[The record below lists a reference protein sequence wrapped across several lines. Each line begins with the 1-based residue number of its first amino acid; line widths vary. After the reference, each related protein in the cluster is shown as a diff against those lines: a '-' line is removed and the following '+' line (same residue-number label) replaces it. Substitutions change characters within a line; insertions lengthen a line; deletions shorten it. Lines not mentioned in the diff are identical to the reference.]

1 MDHKDDIFEQFK
13 SAAENAETK
22 EFSAMESVW
31 NRVEGKLDN
40 KQLTKETKLWKKL
53 AVAASV
59 LLVATLGYQ
68 FLKEDKTVIAPTN
81 DVVAVDTLKTIIDSI
96 SSDAIV
102 TVEENRNPVIKPNA
116 DMILEEQIGTT
127 NDIVM
132 QDTIKRLLPKM
143 AITTKET
150 KIETEAIK
158 LQKPAAA
165 ATSNMIANG
174 YAKQKDNARGV
185 RRSEGYFNAETVS
198 SNDAKQVAKKEEP
211 LLVIDDKVSDKQT
224 VGKLDADEIDNI
236 LVLPDPLYIING
248 VEYTEKE
255 LFGPNPTS
263 PYAPLNKQNIETL
276 SILQNEKATSI
287 YGDKGKK
294 GVVIITTKDGKPAA
308 KK

>member
-22 EFSAMESVW
+22 EFPAMESVW
-31 NRVEGKLDN
+31 NRVESKLDN

-53 AVAASV
+53 AVAASL

-68 FLKEDKTVIAPTN
+68 FLKEDKTVISPTN
-81 DVVAVDTLKTIIDSI
+81 EMVAVDTLKTVTDSV
-96 SSDAIV
+96 SNEAIV
-102 TVEENRNPVIKPNA
+102 SAEEKSNPVIKPNA
-116 DMILEEQIGTT
+116 EMILEEQIGTT
-127 NDIVM
+127 NNIVM
-132 QDTIKRLLPKM
+132 QDTIKSLVPKM
-143 AITTKET
+143 AVAAKESQ
-150 KIETEAIK
+150 IESDALE

-165 ATSNMIANG
+165 SLVANG
-174 YAKQKDNARGV
+174 YTKQKDNARGV
-185 RRSEGYFNAETVS
+185 RRSEGYFNAETVQ
-198 SNDAKQVAKKEEP
+198 SNDSKQVEKKEEP
-211 LLVIDDKVSDKQT
+211 LLVIDNKVSDQQT
-224 VGKLDADEIDNI
+224 VGKLDAGEIDNI

-248 VEYTEKE
+248 VEYTEVE

-263 PYAPLNKQNIETL
+263 PYAPLNKQNIESL

>member
-1 MDHKDDIFEQFK
+1 MDHKDNIFEQFK
-13 SAAENAETK
+13 SAAEHAETK
-22 EFSAMESVW
+22 KFPAMDSVW
-31 NRVEGKLDN
+31 NRVEHKLDN
-40 KQLTKETKLWKKL
+40 KQLSKETKLWKKL
-53 AVAASV
+53 AVAASL

-68 FLKEDKTVIAPTN
+68 FLKEDKTIITPTN
-81 DVVAVDTLKTIIDSI
+81 KVVSVDTLKTITDSI
-96 SSDAIV
+96 PNEAIV
-102 TVEENRNPVIKPNA
+102 TVEEKTNPVIKPNA
-116 DMILEEQIGTT
+116 ERILQKQIKVESK
-127 NDIVM
+127 IAI
-132 QDTIKRLLPKM
+132 QDTIKRIVPKM
-143 AITTKET
+143 TISIKENAME
-150 KIETEAIK
+150 KNALEP
-158 LQKPAAA
+158 QKPAVSS
-165 ATSNMIANG
+165 TIANG

-185 RRSEGYFNAETVS
+185 RRSEGYFNAETIT
-198 SNDAKQVAKKEEP
+198 SNDVKQVSKKEEP
-211 LLVIDDKVSDKQT
+211 LVVIDDKVSDKQT

-248 VEYTEKE
+248 VEYTETE